1 LVFVNAHREIR
12 KHMDT
17 DVAFTWEYSRVLIS
31 MRNMKCSSMNQD
43 RLKEKIKK
51 YYWWV
56 EKGFLWLILDN

>member
-1 LVFVNAHREIR
+1 
-12 KHMDT
+12 MDI

-31 MRNMKCSSMNQD
+31 MRNVKCSSMNQD